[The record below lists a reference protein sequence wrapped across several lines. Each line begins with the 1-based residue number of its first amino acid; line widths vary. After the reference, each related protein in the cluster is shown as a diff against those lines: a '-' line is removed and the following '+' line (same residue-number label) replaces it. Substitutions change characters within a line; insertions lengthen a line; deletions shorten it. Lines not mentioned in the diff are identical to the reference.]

1 MPPLAEILSA
11 ATLDPAAIAF
21 ALAASAL
28 YAAGLVRA
36 RRRGVAWPLWR
47 VLGFYLLGV
56 LPYVALACGFTGAYG
71 SLLRWAFTLKVAL
84 IFFVV
89 PLFLGLGQP
98 VGLARAAL
106 AGRAKDRLDRV
117 LASRAMRMLG
127 NAFVAP
133 LVGLVLF
140 GTFLTPLLSV
150 YRGSPLAS
158 GILSIVVPLVGLL
171 LALPLTEGDSFE
183 RSSAFIV
190 LEFVYVFI
198 ELLAD
203 AVPGIFLRLSP
214 TVLDGAAS
222 WAAGVPPWFPSPL
235 RDQQLAGDLLWFI
248 AEAVDVP
255 VIILMFVRFSRSDR
269 REARSFDE
277 LSDEQMD
284 ALAQEHLRRRG
295 S

>member
-1 MPPLAEILSA
+1 MPPLTEVLTA
-11 ATLDPAAIAF
+11 ATLDPAALLL
-21 ALAASAL
+21 ALAAGTL
-28 YAAGLVRA
+28 YGVGVAAA
-36 RRRGVAWPLWR
+36 RRRGTRWPLWR
-47 VLGFYLLGV
+47 VACFYLLGIA
-56 LPYVALACGFTGAYG
+56 PYLVLACGFTGAYG
-71 SLLRWAFTLKVAL
+71 SSLRWAFTLKIAL
-84 IFFVV
+84 MFFVV
-89 PLFLGLGQP
+89 PLFAGLGRP

-106 AGRAKDRLDRV
+106 GDVGSARLDRA
-117 LASRAMRMLG
+117 LASRAGRILG
-127 NAFVAP
+127 NASVAP
-133 LVGLVLF
+133 LVGVILF

-150 YRGSPLAS
+150 YRSQPAVS
-158 GILSIVVPLVGLL
+158 GILSVVVPLVGLL
-171 LALPLTEGDSFE
+171 LALPLTEADSFE

-214 TVLDGAAS
+214 TVLDGVGAFS
-222 WAAGVPPWFPSPL
+222 AGGPDWFPTPL

-277 LSDEQMD
+277 LSDEEMD
-284 ALAQEHLRRRG
+284 TLAREHLRRRG